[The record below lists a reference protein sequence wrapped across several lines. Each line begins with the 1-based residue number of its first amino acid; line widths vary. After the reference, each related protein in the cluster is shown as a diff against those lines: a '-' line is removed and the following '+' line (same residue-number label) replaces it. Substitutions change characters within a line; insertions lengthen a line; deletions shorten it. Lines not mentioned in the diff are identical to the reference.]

1 MHTLSNYGLI
11 VRGVIGDSSTN
22 MPEDVTVKD
31 TSTDTSSINP
41 STVTHPPKDYRLVN
55 LVDLVVNLLLDL
67 QPDSLTVYP

>member
-1 MHTLSNYGLI
+1 
-11 VRGVIGDSSTN
+11 

-55 LVDLVVNLLLDL
+55 LVVNPQLEDAILANLHI
-67 QPDSLTVYP
+67 